1 MAGLGVNLGFGDV
14 VSLTD
19 TICESAGAGC
29 DVGNYFYLKKYQSN
43 QLLKNLP
50 VMASIHSLHLL
61 FKSTSTPIVGLR
73 SFGFNLLD
81 SLPFVKNFVVKQA
94 AL

>member
-14 VSLTD
+14 TCLTD
-19 TICESAGAGC
+19 TVCEAVEAGC
-29 DVGNYFYLKKYQSN
+29 DAGNYFYLKKYQSN

-50 VMASIHSLHLL
+50 VMGAIHSLHLL
-61 FKSTSTPIVGLR
+61 FTSTATPLVGLR
-73 SFGFNLLD
+73 SFGFNVLD
-81 SLPFVKNFVVKQA
+81 SLPFVKNLVVKQA

>member
-14 VSLTD
+14 ACLSE
-19 TICESAGAGC
+19 TISEAVDAGC
-29 DVGNYFYLKKYQSN
+29 DVGNYFYLKKYQSK

-50 VMASIHSLHLL
+50 VMGAVHSLHLL
-61 FKSTSTPIVGLR
+61 FKSTSVPLVGLR
-73 SFGFNLLD
+73 SFGLNVID
-81 SLPFVKNFVVKQA
+81 SLPFVKNLVEKQA